1 MLNRWRGLPVRGYC
15 RLGQTNGTGPMDE
28 QLPTLLLRTQ
38 TSIFPSLKMSDQNF
52 VTLSI
57 ADGGKMRAYM
67 AFPSS
72 AGPVP
77 GIILL
82 QEAFGVNHHIRSVA
96 DRLAAAGYA
105 VIAPEL
111 FHRTAAPGLEIS
123 YSDFPSAAP
132 HYYGITPEGLTAD
145 LQAAHTWLQTQPLV
159 VADKIGSI
167 GFCLGGR
174 VSFLANA
181 VLPLAAAVSYYGGG
195 TQLLKDRAKDL
206 HATHLF
212 FWSGL
217 DEHISKTHIAEVTE
231 AIDAAKKPYINTIIS
246 YADHGF
252 HCDERPS
259 YHPEA
264 AKEAWALTM
273 AFFKEKLG

>member
-1 MLNRWRGLPVRGYC
+1 
-15 RLGQTNGTGPMDE
+15 
-28 QLPTLLLRTQ
+28 
-38 TSIFPSLKMSDQNF
+38 MSNQNF
-52 VTLSI
+52 VTLSV
-57 ADGGKMRAYM
+57 ADGIEMRAYS

-72 AGPVP
+72 TGPVAS
-77 GIILL
+77 IILL

-111 FHRTAAPGLEIS
+111 FHRTAAPGQEFA
-123 YSDFPSAAP
+123 YSDFGSAML
-132 HYYGITPEGLTAD
+132 HYNAINNEDLTAD
-145 LQAAHTWLQTQPLV
+145 LRACYDWLRNQPLV
-159 VADKIGSI
+159 IADKIGSI

-195 TQLLKDRAKDL
+195 THQIKDRANDL
-206 HATHLF
+206 HAPHLF
-212 FWSGL
+212 FWGGL
-217 DEHISKTHIAEVTE
+217 DAHISKDDIVQVT
-231 AIDAAKKPYINTIIS
+231 DAVTAAGKPFINTFIS

-259 YHPEA
+259 YHPQA
-264 AKEAWALTM
+264 AAEAWALTL
-273 AFFKEKLG
+273 AFFREKLGG

>member
-1 MLNRWRGLPVRGYC
+1 MNNYQ
-15 RLGQTNGTGPMDE
+15 LGCNA
-28 QLPTLLLRTQ
+28 PTL
-38 TSIFPSLKMSDQNF
+38 SFFACMSDHNN
-52 VTLSI
+52 VTLEV
-57 ADGGKMRAYM
+57 ADGTEMRAYS

-72 AGPVP
+72 TGPVP

-82 QEAFGVNHHIRSVA
+82 QEAFGVNSHIRSVA

-111 FHRTAAPGLEIS
+111 FHRTAPAGLEVS
-123 YSDFPSAAP
+123 YSDFGSALP
-132 HYYGITPEGLTAD
+132 HYNALNPEDLTTD
-145 LQAAHTWLQTQPLV
+145 LQAAHAWLQAQALV
-159 VADKIGSI
+159 IGDKIGSI
-167 GFCLGGR
+167 GFCVGGR

-195 TQLLKDRAKDL
+195 THLLKDRAKDL
-206 HATHLF
+206 HAPHLF
-212 FWSGL
+212 FWGGL
-217 DEHISKTHIAEVTE
+217 DEHISKAHIAEVTAAVE
-231 AIDAAKKPYINTIIS
+231 AAGKPFINTVIS

-264 AKEAWALTM
+264 AAEAWALTL
-273 AFFKEKLG
+273 AYFKEKLGA

>member
-1 MLNRWRGLPVRGYC
+1 
-15 RLGQTNGTGPMDE
+15 
-28 QLPTLLLRTQ
+28 
-38 TSIFPSLKMSDQNF
+38 MSDQKF
-52 VTLSI
+52 VTLAV
-57 ADGGKMRAYM
+57 ADGTEMRAYT

-72 AGPVP
+72 TGPVP

-105 VIAPEL
+105 VVAPEL
-111 FHRTAAPGLEIS
+111 FHRTAAPGQEFA
-123 YSDFPSAAP
+123 YSDFGSAML
-132 HYYGITPEGLTAD
+132 HYNAINNEDLTAD
-145 LQAAHTWLQTQPLV
+145 LQASYGWLQSQALV
-159 VADKIGSI
+159 KADKIGSI

-195 TQLLKDRAKDL
+195 SHTIADRAKDL
-206 HATHLF
+206 HAPQLF
-212 FWSGL
+212 FWGGL
-217 DEHISKTHIAEVTE
+217 DAHISKAEIAQVTAAVE
-231 AIDAAKKPYINTIIS
+231 AAGKPFISTVIS

-259 YHPEA
+259 YNAEA
-264 AKEAWALTM
+264 AAEAWAMTL
-273 AFFKEKLG
+273 AFFGEKLG

>member
-1 MLNRWRGLPVRGYC
+1 
-15 RLGQTNGTGPMDE
+15 
-28 QLPTLLLRTQ
+28 
-38 TSIFPSLKMSDQNF
+38 MSDQNF
-52 VTLSI
+52 TTL
-57 ADGGKMRAYM
+57 AVAGGTEMRAYT
-67 AFPSS
+67 ALPSS
-72 AGPVP
+72 TGPVP

-105 VIAPEL
+105 VVAPEL
-111 FHRTAAPGLEIS
+111 FHRTAAPGLEIA
-123 YSDFPSAAP
+123 YSDFPSAMP
-132 HYYGITPEGLTAD
+132 HYFAINNDHLTAD
-145 LQAAHTWLQTQPLV
+145 LRAAHAWLTAQPLV
-159 VADKIGSI
+159 KADKIGSI

-195 TQLLKDRAKDL
+195 TETIADRAQDL
-206 HATHLF
+206 HAPHLF
-212 FWSGL
+212 FWGGL
-217 DEHISKTHIAEVTE
+217 DAHIGKDQIAQVIE
-231 AIDAAKKPYINTIIS
+231 AVETAKKPFINTVIS

-264 AKEAWALTM
+264 AKEAWALTL
-273 AFFKEKLG
+273 AFFGEKLGA

>member
-1 MLNRWRGLPVRGYC
+1 
-15 RLGQTNGTGPMDE
+15 
-28 QLPTLLLRTQ
+28 
-38 TSIFPSLKMSDQNF
+38 MSDQNF
-52 VTLSI
+52 VTLPV
-57 ADGGKMRAYM
+57 ADGTEMRAYT
-67 AFPSS
+67 AFP
-72 AGPVP
+72 AATGPVP

-123 YSDFPSAAP
+123 YSDFATVAAP
-132 HYYGITPEGLTAD
+132 HFQAINNPDLTAD
-145 LQAAHTWLQTQPLV
+145 LQASFDWLTSQPLV
-159 VADKIGSI
+159 KADKIGSI

-181 VLPLAAAVSYYGGG
+181 VLPLAAGVSYYGGG
-195 TQLLKDRAKDL
+195 THTIKDRAQDL

-212 FWSGL
+212 FWGGL
-217 DEHISKTHIAEVTE
+217 DAHIKKEHINEVTE
-231 AIDAAKKPYINTIIS
+231 AVEAAGKPYINTVIS

-252 HCDERPS
+252 NCDERPS

-264 AKEAWALTM
+264 AKEAWALTL
-273 AFFKEKLG
+273 AFFGEKLGA

>member
-1 MLNRWRGLPVRGYC
+1 
-15 RLGQTNGTGPMDE
+15 
-28 QLPTLLLRTQ
+28 
-38 TSIFPSLKMSDQNF
+38 MSDQNI
-52 VTLSI
+52 VTLSV
-57 ADGGKMRAYM
+57 ADGTEMRAYS

-72 AGPVP
+72 TGPVA

-111 FHRTAAPGLEIS
+111 FHRTAAPGQEFA
-123 YSDFPSAAP
+123 YSDFGSAMP
-132 HYYGITPEGLTAD
+132 HYSAINNEDLTAD
-145 LQAAHTWLQTQPLV
+145 LQASYDWLQSQPLV
-159 VADKIGSI
+159 MTDKIGSI

-181 VLPLAAAVSYYGGG
+181 VLPLAAVVSYYGGG
-195 TQLLKDRAKDL
+195 THLLTDRAKDL
-206 HATHLF
+206 HAPQLF
-212 FWSGL
+212 FWGGL
-217 DEHISKTHIAEVTE
+217 DAHISKEHIAEVT
-231 AIDAAKKPYINTIIS
+231 DAVAAAGKPFINTVIS

-259 YHPEA
+259 YHPQA
-264 AKEAWALTM
+264 AAEAWALTL
-273 AFFKEKLG
+273 AFFTGKLG

>member
-1 MLNRWRGLPVRGYC
+1 
-15 RLGQTNGTGPMDE
+15 
-28 QLPTLLLRTQ
+28 
-38 TSIFPSLKMSDQNF
+38 MSDQNF
-52 VTLSI
+52 VTLAV
-57 ADGGKMRAYM
+57 ADGTEMRAYT
-67 AFPSS
+67 AFPR
-72 AGPVP
+72 ATGPVP

-105 VIAPEL
+105 VVAPEL
-111 FHRTAAPGLEIS
+111 FHRTAAPGLEIA
-123 YSDFPSAAP
+123 YSDFASAMP
-132 HYYGITPEGLTAD
+132 HYGAISVDGLTAD
-145 LQAAHTWLQTQPLV
+145 LQAAHGWLQTQTLV
-159 VADKIGSI
+159 VGDKIGSI

-195 TQLLKDRAKDL
+195 THLLKDRAAEL

-212 FWSGL
+212 FWGGL
-217 DEHISKTHIAEVTE
+217 DAHISKEHVQEVT
-231 AIDAAKKPYINTIIS
+231 DAVAAAGKPFINTVIS

-259 YHPEA
+259 YQPEA
-264 AKEAWALTM
+264 AKEAWALTL
-273 AFFKEKLG
+273 AFFQEKLGG